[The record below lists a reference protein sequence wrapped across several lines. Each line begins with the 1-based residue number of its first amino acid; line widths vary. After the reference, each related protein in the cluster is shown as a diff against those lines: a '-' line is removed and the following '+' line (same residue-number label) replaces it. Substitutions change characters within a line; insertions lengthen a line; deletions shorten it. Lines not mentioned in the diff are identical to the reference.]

1 MRCDNILCSNDAE
14 FFNVKT
20 NQYKCQN
27 CLGKY
32 LDRHS
37 PTWVKLEQEANEDF
51 PLEAPKLKVKDKY
64 SVVFSHFSQ
73 KWFIYCDDEGNFPY
87 SREEEGDA
95 KEICD
100 IMNEAYRRG
109 ISDVLSDLESF
120 SLDVRRKNKISW
132 GISSF
137 NPNSNI

>member
-37 PTWVKLEQEANEDF
+37 PTWVKLEQEANDDF

-64 SVVFSHFSQ
+64 SVVFSHFH
-73 KWFIYCDDEGNFPY
+73 KNGLFIAMMKAT
-87 SREEEGDA
+87 SLTAA
-95 KEICD
+95 KKK
-100 IMNEAYRRG
+100 
-109 ISDVLSDLESF
+109 
-120 SLDVRRKNKISW
+120 VRLKR
-132 GISSF
+132 F
-137 NPNSNI
+137 ATL